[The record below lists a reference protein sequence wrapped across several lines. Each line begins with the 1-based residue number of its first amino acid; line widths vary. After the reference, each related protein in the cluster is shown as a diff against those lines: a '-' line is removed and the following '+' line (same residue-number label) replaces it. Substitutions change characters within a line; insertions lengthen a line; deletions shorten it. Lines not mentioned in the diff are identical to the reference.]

1 MTAAVRSRTASVN
14 NVSLEVLEAGPE
26 DGPVVILAHG
36 FPESSWSWRHQ
47 LPVLADAGWHVI
59 APDQRG
65 YGRSSRPSDVDAYGS
80 PHLSADLIGLLDE
93 TGQGQAVFVG
103 HDWGALILW
112 DLVRLHPSR
121 VRAAVGV
128 SVPFIEWPAPPTAV
142 FRRTYGDRFFYI
154 LYFQTVGPAEKE
166 LEADGRETLRQVLWA
181 GSAAGAAHPFRDRP
195 AEGGGFLDG
204 ADSIEWPSALPVW
217 LTEEDLDR
225 YTEAFEASGFF
236 GPLSYYRNLDAN
248 YERVKDIP
256 ASVVSMPVFFIAGE
270 LDMVI
275 RLDPGGVDRMARTL
289 PDFRGAVLLPGVG
302 HWTQQEAPAAFND
315 ALLDF
320 LATL

>member
-1 MTAAVRSRTASVN
+1 MTAPIRSRMAGVN
-14 NVSLEVLEAGPE
+14 GVSLDVLEAGPA

-65 YGRSSRPSDVDAYGS
+65 YGHSSRPSAVSDYGS
-80 PHLSADLIGLLDE
+80 QHLSADLIGLLDE
-93 TGQGQAVFVG
+93 TGQEQAVFVG
-103 HDWGALILW
+103 HDWGALVLW
-112 DLVRLHPSR
+112 DLVRLHPFR

-128 SVPFIEWPAPPTAV
+128 SVPFVQWPAPPTVLFGQA
-142 FRRTYGDRFFYI
+142 FGDRFFYI
-154 LYFQTVGPAEKE
+154 LYFQAVGPAEKE
-166 LEADGRETLRQVLWA
+166 LEADVRETLRQVLWS
-181 GSAAGAAHPFRDRP
+181 GSAIGANHPPVDRP

-204 ADSIEWPSALPVW
+204 TADIEWPAELPAW
-217 LTEEDLDR
+217 LTGADLDR

-256 ASVVSMPVFFIAGE
+256 VSAVSMPVFFITGD

-275 RLDPGGVDRMARTL
+275 RLDPGGVDRMTRTL
-289 PDFRGAVLLPGVG
+289 PDFRGAVVLPGVG
-302 HWTQQEAPAAFND
+302 HWTQQEAPAAFNQ
-315 ALLDF
+315 ALLDA
-320 LATL
+320 LSTL

>member
-1 MTAAVRSRTASVN
+1 VTAAVRSRTAAVN
-14 NVSLEVLEAGPE
+14 GVSLEVLEAGP
-26 DGPVVILAHG
+26 DNGPVVILAHG

-65 YGRSSRPSDVDAYGS
+65 YGRSSRPDDVAAYGS
-80 PHLSADLIGLLDE
+80 QHLSADLIGLLDE
-93 TGQGQAVFVG
+93 TGQEQAVFVG

-112 DLVRLHPSR
+112 DLVRLHPAR

-128 SVPFIEWPAPPTAV
+128 SVPFVEWPAPPTEV
-142 FRRTYGDRFFYI
+142 FRRAYGDRFFYI
-154 LYFQTVGPAEKE
+154 LYFQAVGPAEKE
-166 LEADGRETLRQVLWA
+166 LEADVRETLRQVLWS
-181 GSAAGAAHPFRDRP
+181 GSAAGAEHPSPDRP
-195 AEGGGFLDG
+195 AEGSGFLDG
-204 ADSIEWPSALPVW
+204 AASVEWPSWLPPW
-217 LTEEDLDR
+217 LAEEDLDR

-248 YERVKDIP
+248 HERMKDIP
-256 ASVVSMPVFFIAGE
+256 ASVISMPVLFVAGE
-270 LDMVI
+270 HDVVI
-275 RLDPGGVDRMARTL
+275 RFDPGGIDRMARTV
-289 PDFRGAVLLPGVG
+289 PDYRGHVLIPGIG
-302 HWTQQEAPAAFND
+302 HWTQQEAPEAFNQ

>member
-1 MTAAVRSRTASVN
+1 VTAEVRSRVAAVN
-14 NVSLEVLEAGPE
+14 GVSLDVLEAGPD

-47 LPVLADAGWHVI
+47 LPALADAGWHVL

-65 YGRSSRPSDVDAYGS
+65 YGRSSRPVDVADYGS
-80 PHLSADLIGLLDE
+80 QHLSADLIGLLDE
-93 TGQGQAVFVG
+93 TGQEQAVVVG

-128 SVPFIEWPAPPTAV
+128 SVPFVEWPAPPTAL
-142 FRRTYGDRFFYI
+142 FRQVYGDRFFYI
-154 LYFQTVGPAEKE
+154 LYFQPVGPAEKE
-166 LEADGRETLRQVLWA
+166 LEADPRQTLRQVLWA
-181 GSAAGAAHPFRDRP
+181 GSAAGADLAVQDRP
-195 AEGGGFLDG
+195 AEGSGFLDG
-204 ADSIEWPSALPVW
+204 AADIEWPSDLPAW
-217 LTEEDLDR
+217 LTAEDLDR

-248 YERVKDIP
+248 YERLKDIP
-256 ASVVSMPVFFIAGE
+256 LSVVSMPVFFIAGE
-270 LDMVI
+270 HDVVL
-275 RLDPGGVDRMARTL
+275 RFDPGGVDRMARTL
-289 PDFRGAVLLPGVG
+289 PDFRGSVIIPGVG
-302 HWTQQEAPAAFND
+302 HWTQQEAPATFND
-315 ALLDF
+315 ALLGF

>member
-1 MTAAVRSRTASVN
+1 VTAEVRSRVAAVN
-14 NVSLEVLEAGPE
+14 GVSLDVLEAGPD

-47 LPVLADAGWHVI
+47 LPALADAGWHVL

-65 YGRSSRPSDVDAYGS
+65 YGRSSRPVDVADYGS
-80 PHLSADLIGLLDE
+80 QHLSADLIGLLDE
-93 TGQGQAVFVG
+93 TGQEQAVVVG

-128 SVPFIEWPAPPTAV
+128 SVPFVEWPAPPTAL
-142 FRRTYGDRFFYI
+142 FRQVYGDRFFYI
-154 LYFQTVGPAEKE
+154 LYFQPVGPAEKE
-166 LEADGRETLRQVLWA
+166 LEADPCQTLRQVLWA
-181 GSAAGAAHPFRDRP
+181 GSAAGADLAVQDRP
-195 AEGGGFLDG
+195 AEGSGFLDG
-204 ADSIEWPSALPVW
+204 AADIEWPSDLPAW
-217 LTEEDLDR
+217 LTAEDLDR

-248 YERVKDIP
+248 YERLKDIP
-256 ASVVSMPVFFIAGE
+256 LSVVSMPVFFIAGE
-270 LDMVI
+270 HDVVL
-275 RLDPGGVDRMARTL
+275 RFDPGGVDRMARTL
-289 PDFRGAVLLPGVG
+289 PDFRGSVIIPGVG

-315 ALLDF
+315 ALLGF

>member
-1 MTAAVRSRTASVN
+1 VTADVRSRVAAVN
-14 NVSLEVLEAGPE
+14 GVSLDVLEAGPD

-47 LPVLADAGWHVI
+47 LPALADAGWHVM

-65 YGRSSRPSDVDAYGS
+65 YGRSSRPADVADYGS
-80 PHLSADLIGLLDE
+80 QHLTADLIGLLDE
-93 TGQGQAVFVG
+93 TGQEQAVVVG

-128 SVPFIEWPAPPTAV
+128 SVPFVEWPAPPTAL
-142 FRRTYGDRFFYI
+142 FREVYGDRFFYI
-154 LYFQTVGPAEKE
+154 LYFQPVGPAEKE
-166 LEADGRETLRQVLWA
+166 LEADPRQTLRQVLWA
-181 GSAAGAAHPFRDRP
+181 GSAAGADLPVQDRP
-195 AEGGGFLDG
+195 AEGSGFLDG
-204 ADSIEWPSALPVW
+204 ATDIEWPSYLPAW
-217 LTEEDLDR
+217 LTGEDLDR

-236 GPLSYYRNLDAN
+236 GPVSYYRNLDAN
-248 YERVKDIP
+248 YERLKDIP
-256 ASVVSMPVFFIAGE
+256 LSVVSMPVFFIAGE
-270 LDMVI
+270 HDVVL
-275 RLDPGGVDRMARTL
+275 RFDPGGVDRMARTL
-289 PDFRGAVLLPGVG
+289 PDFRGSVIIPGVG

-315 ALLDF
+315 ALLGF